1 MMTGVELWVK
11 IYSPNVRGIE
21 VVQRALKRARRA
33 RLFYMRFDVLS
44 FLIPPFFF
52 LSPAFFQSFYKTIP
66 YWLFWLPR
74 SFCSERK
81 RRNADTFGGG

>member
-33 RLFYMRFDVLS
+33 RLFYMRFVLCSFS
-44 FLIPPFFF
+44 FLFFSTF
-52 LSPAFFQSFYKTIP
+52 LQSFHNEVIP
-66 YWLFWLPR
+66 VAFVVRLLLR
-74 SFCSERK
+74 RGRER
-81 RRNADTFGGG
+81 

>member
-33 RLFYMRFDVLS
+33 RLFYMRFVVLS
-44 FLIPPFFF
+44 
-52 LSPAFFQSFYKTIP
+52 
-66 YWLFWLPR
+66 
-74 SFCSERK
+74 
-81 RRNADTFGGG
+81 

>member
-33 RLFYMRFDVLS
+33 RLFYMRFVLIFFS
-44 FLIPPFFF
+44 FLFSNLFPIF
-52 LSPAFFQSFYKTIP
+52 LQRTHPVALVFL
-66 YWLFWLPR
+66 LFAAR
-74 SFCSERK
+74 VG
-81 RRNADTFGGG
+81 NADTCGVG

>member
-33 RLFYMRFDVLS
+33 RLFYMRFVVCTFSLN
-44 FLIPPFFF
+44 FFF
-52 LSPAFFQSFYKTIP
+52 NLLPIFLQRSNTGCLCCSSFAAKG
-66 YWLFWLPR
+66 
-74 SFCSERK
+74 K
-81 RRNADTFGGG
+81 GNADTFGG

>member
-33 RLFYMRFDVLS
+33 RLFYMRFVVLS
-44 FLIPPFFF
+44 FLIF
-52 LSPAFFQSFYKTIP
+52 SFNLYPI
-66 YWLFWLPR
+66 FVAR
-74 SFCSERK
+74 SFAAKEEA
-81 RRNADTFGGG
+81 NADSFRGAN

>member
-33 RLFYMRFDVLS
+33 RLFYMRFVVLS
-44 FLIPPFFF
+44 FLIFSFNLLPIF
-52 LSPAFFQSFYKTIP
+52 L
-66 YWLFWLPR
+66 
-74 SFCSERK
+74 
-81 RRNADTFGGG
+81 

>member
-33 RLFYMRFDVLS
+33 RLFYMRFVVILFS
-44 FLIPPFFF
+44 FLFF
-52 LSPAFFQSFYKTIP
+52 
-66 YWLFWLPR
+66 
-74 SFCSERK
+74 
-81 RRNADTFGGG
+81 

>member
-33 RLFYMRFDVLS
+33 RLFYMRFVVI
-44 FLIPPFFF
+44 FFYFFF
-52 LSPAFFQSFYKTIP
+52 SFSN
-66 YWLFWLPR
+66 LFLMFLQRTYPVALVFLFLATR
-74 SFCSERK
+74 VG
-81 RRNADTFGGG
+81 NADTGGVG

>member
-33 RLFYMRFDVLS
+33 RLFYMRFVCS
-44 FLIPPFFF
+44 FFSHPFFF
-52 LSPAFFQSFYKTIP
+52 SFSPAFFPIFAI
-66 YWLFWLPR
+66 
-74 SFCSERK
+74 
-81 RRNADTFGGG
+81 

>member
-33 RLFYMRFDVLS
+33 RLFYMRFVV
-44 FLIPPFFF
+44 IFFF
-52 LSPAFFQSFYKTIP
+52 LFFFSN
-66 YWLFWLPR
+66 LFPIFLQRTHPVALVFPLFAAWVG
-74 SFCSERK
+74 
-81 RRNADTFGGG
+81 NADTCGVG

>member
-33 RLFYMRFDVLS
+33 RLFYMRFVLY
-44 FLIPPFFF
+44 FLIFSFN
-52 LSPAFFQSFYKTIP
+52 LSQSFYYELI
-66 YWLFWLPR
+66 LVVFVVR
-74 SFCSERK
+74 SFAAKEEA
-81 RRNADTFGGG
+81 NADTFGGVN